1 MPIKGLKRLIGSR
14 KALAVPVTYLILF
27 GSLITLISVT
37 YGFAITRISAKE
49 ALLKASVARQ
59 NMQALDDAIRAV
71 AWRPGAS
78 KTVYMED
85 CGCNFQ
91 TQPKAKNLV
100 LNLTDG
106 SGFSIV
112 VFNGSVG
119 KALYTLEGLSENQQG
134 LFVRGDGRAI
144 ISQNAYTITQLYY
157 ARGENAQQLVLCY
170 RPLATAL
177 AADASNGKP
186 FNIIRLYII
195 SLNSSEVLTLYGSF
209 HLKISALNITSTVT
223 RFEFNSSVSSLALQ
237 ALSEDVKTTVWLPI
251 ESTADG
257 AIVSLE
263 ILTCHVEIRR
273 VIA

>member
-1 MPIKGLKRLIGSR
+1 M
-14 KALAVPVTYLILF
+14 
-27 GSLITLISVT
+27 
-37 YGFAITRISAKE
+37 
-49 ALLKASVARQ
+49 
-59 NMQALDDAIRAV
+59 
-71 AWRPGAS
+71 
-78 KTVYMED
+78 
-85 CGCNFQ
+85 
-91 TQPKAKNLV
+91 
-100 LNLTDG
+100 
-106 SGFSIV
+106 

-119 KALYTLEGLSENQQG
+119 KALYTLEGLPGNQQG

-177 AADASNGKP
+177 AANTSNGKP

-195 SLNSSEVLTLYGSF
+195 SLNSSEALTFYGSF

-237 ALSEDVKTTVWLPI
+237 ALSEDAKTTVWLPI

-263 ILTCHVEIRR
+263 ILTCHIEIRR
-273 VIA
+273 VNA